1 MNFASYMFKPNKLP
15 TVHVSQYTSAN
26 RQMSLPSK
34 ADDDPTVT
42 IPWLLNP
49 EWRTSYNSEAIRM
62 RASQPPGE
70 AIKSIHEDFQYLQ
83 SEFFC
88 PHSLEFEDGEPIM
101 DGDYVQILAFKRE
114 CSALLEELRG
124 LGVPKQYRD
133 QCSREISTISTAV
146 QELDSWVEEQRA
158 LALAEEGQMA
168 RERAEQDKIKLEQN
182 SRGLG
187 PTVLR
192 YVSSIFSSPA

>member
-1 MNFASYMFKPNKLP
+1 MFKSNKPP
-15 TVHVSQYTSAN
+15 TVHVSQYISVN

-34 ADDDPTVT
+34 ADDDSTVT

-49 EWRTSYNSEAIRM
+49 EWRTSYNSEAVRM
-62 RASQPPGE
+62 RASQSSGE

-88 PHSLEFEDGEPIM
+88 PHSLGFENGEPIM

-114 CSALLEELRG
+114 CSALLRELRG
-124 LGVPKQYRD
+124 LGAPKQYRD

-158 LALAEEGQMA
+158 LALAEGEQMA
-168 RERAEQDKIKLEQN
+168 RERAEQDQIKLEQS

-192 YVSSIFSSPA
+192 SQQASYAS